1 MKQYDANLVAGV
13 IGIPMEEM
21 NVVRQAL
28 DQEEHWTHGKGP
40 GWALT
45 GPGVMAAL
53 DALDI
58 DQDRL
63 PESFWPDIEDCLL
76 KKNAPPKNEIVVYDG
91 PPIEYKV
98 TFLKLTKNVRV
109 VLAEKN
115 GARVR
120 VLVHGN
126 RNHNFARGMQIPV
139 THLEGDLYRINCP
152 SPKRRGRWS

>member
-13 IGIPMEEM
+13 IGIPKEEM

-63 PESFWPDIEDCLL
+63 PESFWPDIEGCLL
-76 KKNAPPKNEIVVYDG
+76 KKNAPTPVE
-91 PPIEYKV
+91 EKV
-98 TFLKLTKNVRV
+98 AFLKLTKNARV

-115 GARVR
+115 GVRVR

-126 RNHNFARGMQIPV
+126 RNQNFARGMQIPV